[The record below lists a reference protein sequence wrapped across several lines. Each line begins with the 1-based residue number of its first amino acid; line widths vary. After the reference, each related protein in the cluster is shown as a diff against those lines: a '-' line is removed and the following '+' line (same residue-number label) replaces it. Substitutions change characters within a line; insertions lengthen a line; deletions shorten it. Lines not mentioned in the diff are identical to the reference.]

1 MALRAEQFHVL
12 LGAALL
18 ARQTVVLRQLAALEG
33 PAAIDEWI
41 GQFALA
47 LRTATFL
54 SGVTRSR
61 DLSRRAPVVTG
72 DTREWIAQLGYDR
85 RPRSAK

>member
-1 MALRAEQFHVL
+1 MGRPL
-12 LGAALL
+12 L
-18 ARQTVVLRQLAALEG
+18 QAALEG

>member
-1 MALRAEQFHVL
+1 MKRLLLLSVFLAGCPEQV
-12 LGAALL
+12 GQQCP
-18 ARQTVVLRQLAALEG
+18 ARTVS
-33 PAAIDEWI
+33 I

>member
-1 MALRAEQFHVL
+1 MIWPREADPDDPE
-12 LGAALL
+12 AATL
-18 ARQTVVLRQLAALEG
+18 VLRCEG